1 MAIPKKIHYIWVGPN
16 KMGKIQKKCL
26 ESWGKYAPDYEIK
39 LWNEDN
45 FPLMDHP
52 YIKEMYR
59 KRKWAFVSDFMRFWI
74 LYNEG
79 GIYLDTDMELL
90 KPIDEFLENRL
101 FFAKG
106 PDDFISCGIIGA
118 QKENGFIKK
127 VLDFYLNDK
136 ERSTKNTSPR
146 VVTMLYEKFP
156 AKEKIKIY
164 PSELFYPCLPEEW
177 FCDKDKL
184 RKAYGRHHWSESWV
198 SFRILRKV
206 LRKAKITPFIK
217 KLIVNL
223 YEKK

>member
-16 KMGKIQKKCL
+16 KTGKIQKKCL
-26 ESWGKYAPDYEIK
+26 ESWGKYTPDYEIK

-90 KPIDEFLENRL
+90 KPIDEFLENKL
-101 FFAKG
+101 FFVKG

-164 PSELFYPCLPEEW
+164 PSELFYPCLAGEW
-177 FCDKDKL
+177 FCNQNKLKD
-184 RKAYGRHHWSESWV
+184 AYGRHHWSESWV

-206 LRKAKITPFIK
+206 LRKLGLVKLAKK
-217 KLIVNL
+217 YLK
-223 YEKK
+223 